1 MKVDRM
7 EHDPD
12 KEWEFWCNHCEAGF
26 DDADADFAVCPQCG
40 SVNGVHRA
48 SESAWAGSGKRR
60 RAEITVESSDYDKAA
75 GILRLRLRL
84 TKDMKYTAMGFE
96 FKEKDNE

>member
-12 KEWEFWCNHCEAGF
+12 KEYEFWCNHCEAGF
-26 DDADADFAVCPQCG
+26 DDADADAMFAVCPQCG

-48 SESAWAGSGKRR
+48 SESVWVGNGKRR
-60 RAEITVESSDYDKAA
+60 RTTKESA
-75 GILRLRLRL
+75 
-84 TKDMKYTAMGFE
+84 
-96 FKEKDNE
+96 